1 MKFYKIYKVLTKGCE
16 ICKLSR
22 VPSRGELFLLDY
34 YAINDRIYCNVARS
48 ASMRGVRVEISA
60 TIDPPPHRLIST
72 KRKQERFDRRYSL
85 FFVWK
90 RRC

>member
-1 MKFYKIYKVLTKGCE
+1 ME

-48 ASMRGVRVEISA
+48 ASMRGGVGARFPA
-60 TIDPPPHRLIST
+60 TIDLPPSLPPINFHDEKTGTVRSNVFVFSFGRDAAE
-72 KRKQERFDRRYSL
+72 KR
-85 FFVWK
+85 
-90 RRC
+90 

>member
-1 MKFYKIYKVLTKGCE
+1 ME

-48 ASMRGVRVEISA
+48 ASMRGVGARFPRRSILP
-60 TIDPPPHRLIST
+60 TPLPPINFHEEKTGTVRSNVFFFSFGRDAAK
-72 KRKQERFDRRYSL
+72 KR
-85 FFVWK
+85 
-90 RRC
+90 